1 MPKITFKKA
10 YPYLLIIAGFIGLAM
25 AFIIMQEKIAL
36 LKNPNYVPSCNLNP
50 VISCGSIM
58 SSPESVAFGFPNPFL
73 GLVGFPIV
81 MTRGMALLAGAK
93 FKKWFWRTFHIATF
107 LALIFVHWLF
117 LESVYEIQALCP
129 YCIVVWA
136 MTIAIFL
143 YTTLYMLR
151 EGNIKLPKV
160 SKFLQANHIGVL
172 IAWYGIITALILNH
186 FWYYFGS

>member
-1 MPKITFKKA
+1 MSKITFKKA
-10 YPYLLIIAGFIGLAM
+10 YPYLLIIAGLIGLAM

-58 SSPESVAFGFPNPFL
+58 SSPESTAFGFPNPFL

-81 MTRGMALLAGAK
+81 MTVGMALLAGAQ
-93 FKKWFWRTFHIATF
+93 FRRWFWRTFHFATS

-117 LESVYEIQALCP
+117 LESVYELQALCP